1 MLGSPRSGCPVE
13 PSGEAPLG
21 GSQPVP
27 PQCVLMAGGAG
38 DLSGTALSDARDPS
52 GASLSGANS
61 IHEGYTY

>member
-1 MLGSPRSGCPVE
+1 MLGSPPSGCPVE

-21 GSQPVP
+21 GSQPVAP
-27 PQCVLMAGGAG
+27 HCVLMAGGAG

>member
-13 PSGEAPLG
+13 ASGEGPLG

-27 PQCVLMAGGAG
+27 PHCVLMAGGAG
-38 DLSGTALSDARDPS
+38 DLSGTTLSCARDPS

-61 IHEGYTY
+61 IHEGYTS